1 MNNKTNKTNNIN
13 NEASTPYQATAK
25 VTEEDLNAM
34 IINTLNAVVTE
45 LKSKALYPTLDAFIT
60 PELVKNYLTL
70 SLALEEREHF
80 HVLFLDNQH
89 RLLLDA
95 RLFSGTIDGAPVY
108 PREVVKQ
115 ALNCNANAVI
125 LAHNHPSGM
134 CMPSTADK
142 QITDKLKQSSPFAH
156 FLSQFGRLVLFIKKI
171 SKKHRFSIF
180 NIIFLDINYKFFDI
194 KSSIG
199 NGFL

>member
-1 MNNKTNKTNNIN
+1 MNNKNNKTNNIN

-25 VTEEDLNAM
+25 VTEDLNAM

-134 CMPSTADK
+134 YAKHCRQANYRQTKAKLGNDRHTSTRPRYRRPYGY
-142 QITDKLKQSSPFAH
+142 L
-156 FLSQFGRLVLFIKKI
+156 LFC
-171 SKKHRFSIF
+171 RTWR
-180 NIIFLDINYKFFDI
+180 DIN
-194 KSSIG
+194 S
-199 NGFL
+199 